1 MRIFNSSVRGLLL
14 RVAACFLL
22 GATGAEAQSTLE
34 EVVVTAQKRSENV
47 QDVPIAISAFTAD
60 VLQERAVGDVASI
73 SNLAPN
79 VTLDA
84 GTAFSGSSSVL
95 SAYIRGIG
103 SSDFA
108 FNIDPGVG
116 VYLDDVYLA
125 RTVGANQDLLDV
137 ERIEVLKGPQGTL
150 FGRNTI
156 GGAIRIVTRD
166 PGRKFDGKLD
176 VTTGS
181 YRRLQVKGYVDV
193 PFSDSL
199 RSSLAFGM
207 HQREGYQRRIPYPVT
222 DLYVVNTDSDYT
234 HQGVGN
240 SNRQG
245 GNDNW
250 NARGKLVWDQG
261 GPIRVTL
268 AADYTHVAE
277 EAIPNSLLGTSENTP
292 FIFAVTADR
301 GTDLGFGP
309 TALYNPASGL
319 PPNGFNFAGLYN
331 FCIGAT
337 PQQIAARNA
346 QFLCGTRGTLE
357 HPSKRL
363 PGLGSVNVDG
373 DPFNNRLPFNSS
385 FVTGDPD
392 TTYATGNDYS
402 RLQTYGYAAT
412 VNYDLSHEVALKSI
426 TAYRELHWS
435 TGMDLDGSPM
445 EIAGLSFEM
454 NQHQFSEE
462 LQMLGSAANDTL
474 KYVVGGYYFEEGG
487 NLHDWVTFS
496 EGLLQVDGPNVLQTK
511 NYAFFSQL
519 DWRPVDLIGVTVG
532 GRYTHEIKQFEGF
545 QSDLNGFNYKLTGFP
560 AGDVPIPD
568 FLRAAAGFPNPGQ
581 PLRYYVAGVQEKKFR
596 NFSPKA
602 GLQLHI
608 NNDIM
613 AYGSWSKG
621 YKTGGWTT
629 RLSNPRLD
637 APGFDEEKA
646 NTWELGVKSTLLNRH
661 LQANAAVFTTEYQG
675 IQLNQQQGVSPT
687 LVNAGDA
694 RINGAE
700 LELTAVPFEAF
711 GVDAAI
717 GYADAYYTSVRPD
730 AVVLP
735 NPYQAGLFKDAEL
748 PRTPKWKFSLSPR
761 YELKL
766 ADAGSLVLLAAWT
779 HISKTWLDAERTYL
793 VRRPDTD
800 VLDASVTFRNPADE
814 WNLTLGGTN
823 LIDDRYITNGG
834 ANLTGGFIQGA
845 YNRPREWYAR
855 FEWKF

>member
-1 MRIFNSSVRGLLL
+1 MGTFTSRARNLLL
-14 RVAACFLL
+14 HAIACLLATTAAW
-22 GATGAEAQSTLE
+22 AQGTLE

-47 QDVPIAISAFTAD
+47 QEVPIAISAFTAD

-73 SNLAPN
+73 SNLTPN
-79 VTLDA
+79 VTLDP
-84 GTAFSGSSSVL
+84 GSAFSGSSSVL

-166 PGRKFDGKLD
+166 PGRQFKARLD
-176 VTTGS
+176 ATAGS
-181 YRRLQVKGYVDV
+181 YHRLQLRGYVDL

-207 HQREGYQRRIPYPVT
+207 HQRQGYQRRIAYPANVP
-222 DLYVVNTDSDYT
+222 YVVNTDSDYT

-240 SNRQG
+240 SDRQG
-245 GNDNW
+245 GDDNW
-250 NARGKLVWDQG
+250 DLRGKVVWDTG
-261 GPIRVTL
+261 GPLRVTL
-268 AADYTHVAE
+268 TGDYTHVAE
-277 EAIPNSLLGTSENTP
+277 QANPNSLLGTSESTP

-301 GTDLGFGP
+301 GRNLGFGP
-309 TALYNPASGL
+309 TALYDAASGL

-337 PQQIAARNA
+337 AQQIAARNA

-363 PGLGSVNVDG
+363 PGLGSANVDG
-373 DPFNNRLPFNSS
+373 DPFNDRLPFNSS

-392 TTYATGNDYS
+392 TTYATGNNYS
-402 RLQTYGYAAT
+402 RLLTFGYGAT
-412 VNYDLSHEVALKSI
+412 INYELSQDLALKSI
-426 TAYRELHWS
+426 SAYRELQWS
-435 TGMDLDGSPM
+435 TGMDLDGSPL

-454 NQHQFSEE
+454 NQRQFSEE
-462 LQMLGSAANDTL
+462 VQLIGSALNNTL
-474 KYVVGGYYFEEGG
+474 KYVAGGYYFQESG

-496 EGLLQVDGPNVLQTK
+496 EGLLQVDGPNVLETK
-511 NYAFFSQL
+511 NHAFFTQL
-519 DWRPVDLIGVTVG
+519 DWRPVDLVGVTLG
-532 GRYTHEIKQFEGF
+532 GRYTNETKHFEGF

-568 FLRAAAGFPNPGQ
+568 FLRAAAGFPNPDQ
-581 PLRYYVAGVQEKKFR
+581 PLRYYVAGVQEKKFT

-602 GLQLHI
+602 GVQLHVSS
-608 NNDIM
+608 DVM
-613 AYGSWSKG
+613 AYLSWSKG

-629 RLSNPRLD
+629 RLSNPRPD

-646 NTWELGVKSTLLNRH
+646 TTWELGLKSTLLDRH
-661 LQANAAVFTTEYQG
+661 LQVNGAVFTTDYKG

-694 RINGAE
+694 RIKGAE

-711 GVDAAI
+711 NVDASI
-717 GYADAYYTSVRPD
+717 GYADAYYTSVRAD
-730 AVVLP
+730 AIVAP

-748 PRTPKWKFSLSPR
+748 PRTPRWKSSLSPR

-766 ADAGSLVLLAAWT
+766 GDGGALVLIADWT

-800 VLDASVTFRNPADE
+800 ILNASLAYRSPTDQWTLTF
-814 WNLTLGGTN
+814 GGTN
-823 LIDDRYITNGG
+823 LSNDRYITNGG

-855 FEWKF
+855 LAMKF